1 MTVKSNF
8 CGGQQPAAFLSGRG
22 CSLTMIGNYAM
33 VGVLSVG
40 DITMI
45 EFICNLNMNLNLSVN
60 ANCEHSYGLTLLW
73 SFVR

>member
-1 MTVKSNF
+1 
-8 CGGQQPAAFLSGRG
+8 
-22 CSLTMIGNYAM
+22 M
-33 VGVLSVG
+33 VGALSAG

-73 SFVR
+73 SFVG